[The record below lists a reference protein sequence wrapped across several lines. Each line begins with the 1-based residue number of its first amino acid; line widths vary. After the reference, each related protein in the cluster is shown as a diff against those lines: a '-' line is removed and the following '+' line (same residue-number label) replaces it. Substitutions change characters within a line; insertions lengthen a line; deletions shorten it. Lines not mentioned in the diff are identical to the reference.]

1 MTCASIWKILAETK
15 LYFPIILPKQYY
27 NNGKDAKPLNE
38 DENGWDTRSLK
49 HINNQYLG
57 GNDAQTEK
65 SMGFMDSNS
74 FDMLNDIGMWSFL

>member
-1 MTCASIWKILAETK
+1 
-15 LYFPIILPKQYY
+15 LPKQYY

-74 FDMLNDIGMWSFL
+74 GGAKILDQIPVRAFRELLSCNY